1 LGQSG
6 QRKIKNEMSAIK
18 PLRIDYNYQVHI
30 EPITLAEAKA
40 WLQIDFGDWDNLI
53 QFQLIPEARIESEKA
68 SGMLYVQRNVTVSNN
83 KRSERIYPI
92 GPWVSDV
99 TTDETEI
106 QNYTYL
112 AGFNDSNPL
121 PQDLKI
127 AMLKRIATEFA
138 YRQNIITVQEQYAQK
153 SSITTELKYRADL
166 FV

>member
-1 LGQSG
+1 
-6 QRKIKNEMSAIK
+6 MSAIK

-99 TTDETEI
+99 TTNETEI

-127 AMLKRIATEFA
+127 AMLKRIAKEFA

>member
-1 LGQSG
+1 
-6 QRKIKNEMSAIK
+6 MSAIK

-68 SGMLYVQRNVTVSNN
+68 SGMLYVQRNVTISNN

-92 GPWVSDV
+92 GPWVSDL

-138 YRQNIITVQEQYAQK
+138 YRQNITDMQTYYAQK

>member
-1 LGQSG
+1 
-6 QRKIKNEMSAIK
+6 MSAIK

-68 SGMLYVQRNVTVSNN
+68 SGMLYVQRNVTISNN

-127 AMLKRIATEFA
+127 AMLKRIATDFA